1 VGLLEDA
8 LHASGGLHLWRQA
21 QRFTAH
27 VSIGGALC
35 TRKCSSARLKELLI
49 EGSTRDQVLEITG
62 FMAADR
68 RALYRPDW
76 VALEGS
82 DGRRLKERA
91 ATPAEFQALLAS
103 TTWDELLLAH
113 YCGYFI
119 WNYMNV
125 PFVLSGPGF
134 EIEEVEPRSVRGE
147 IWRRLRVRF
156 PPRVATHSAE
166 QIFYFDSQG
175 IMRRQD
181 YLATYDGRTA
191 VAQMFSAHQR
201 FSGVLVPTLCR
212 LLRLESDGAPIA
224 KPPLLDIEIF
234 DAAFD

>member
-8 LHASGGLHLWRQA
+8 LQASGGLHLWRQA

-27 VSIGGALC
+27 VSIGGPLC
-35 TRKCSSARLKELLI
+35 TQKCSSAQLKELLV
-49 EGSTRDQVLEITG
+49 EGSTRDQVLEIIG

-82 DGRRLKERA
+82 DGRRLKERKG
-91 ATPAEFQALLAS
+91 TPWEFHALLAS
-103 TTWDELLLAH
+103 PTWDELLLAH

-119 WNYMNV
+119 WNYMNA
-125 PFVLSGPGF
+125 PFVLSDPDF
-134 EIEEVEPRSVRGE
+134 EIEEVEPRIVRGE
-147 IWRRLRVRF
+147 IWRRLRARF
-156 PPRVATHSAE
+156 PPRMVTHSAE
-166 QIFYFDSQG
+166 QTFYFDRQG

-181 YLATYDGRTA
+181 YTAPYDGRTG

-212 LLRLESDGAPIA
+212 LLHLESDGAPISKA
-224 KPPLLDIEIF
+224 PLQDIEIF
-234 DAAFD
+234 DAVFE